1 MPISAKALARLP
13 EPARGFVEAEV
24 AAGNAVIA
32 MHVPPAG
39 VVASTYVILAGRVT
53 TGPRSPARADSTQWH
68 FGELAP
74 GLPAVVVME
83 ARPVEHDAPERSEPH
98 AHEEPVPHRAAA
110 VRAAAPR
117 TAGRGVADPAGRIQ
131 RFRASMAMDLERWR
145 DGTGYDLAA
154 IDEATPEERE
164 AMMDIVLAHGQG
176 EARDVEAM
184 VRLGGPRAEAALRR
198 QAASGSLLQ
207 RLAVLQEAPQWVT
220 DDERTATLVQALQ
233 QVRAFHGL
241 SATLGLVERWHPAPV
256 IDALWHAAR
265 EGPAVL
271 AVHAAA
277 MLAWIH
283 GLADEPFE
291 LSHRPFFLL
300 FAAEDPADRARACQ
314 ALRERIQAQRTRGP

>member
-1 MPISAKALARLP
+1 MPRTDKALAGLP
-13 EPARGFVEAEV
+13 EPARGFVEAEI

-32 MHVPPAG
+32 THVPPAG

-53 TGPRSPARADSTQWH
+53 TRPRSPARADSTQWH
-68 FGELAP
+68 FGQLAP

-83 ARPVEHDAPERSEPH
+83 AQPIEHDAPERSEPH
-98 AHEEPVPHRAAA
+98 AREEAVSHPAAA
-110 VRAAAPR
+110 LRAVAPR
-117 TAGRGVADPAGRIQ
+117 TAGRGVADPAGRIR

-164 AMMDIVLAHGQG
+164 AMLDIVLAHGQG
-176 EARDVEAM
+176 EARDAEAM

-220 DDERTATLVQALQ
+220 DDERTATLVQALHQ
-233 QVRAFHGL
+233 ARAFHGL
-241 SATLGLVERWHPAPV
+241 SATMDLVERWHPAPV

-265 EGPAVL
+265 HGAPEL

-283 GLADEPFE
+283 GLAAEPFDW
-291 LSHRPFFLL
+291 SQRPFFLQ
-300 FAAEDPADRARACQ
+300 FGDQDGHARERACH
-314 ALRERIQAQRTRGP
+314 ALRDRIRQQPGP